1 MRFFVVLAFVLTA
14 IPLPATAQDTASV
27 EIVTRAED
35 SPLPLTRVRLGGLD
49 VRTDT
54 LGRVAVQVAPGSYRL
69 EATRVGFLRA
79 AHEVTILGDTSI
91 VIDLEPLE
99 AEDEHDAGELET
111 VVVTATRSEQ
121 RIEDAPV
128 RVEVLAREE
137 VEEKMMMTPGDVAM
151 MLNETS
157 GLRVQTTS
165 PSLGGAAVRV
175 QGLRGRYTQLLS
187 DGLPLYGGQ
196 SGSLGLLQIPPM
208 DLGQVEV
215 IKGAASALYGAS
227 ALGGVINLVSRRPAG
242 DRELLLNAST
252 LGGGDGVLWL
262 SGALGGGWGY
272 TFLGGAHG
280 QRRADVD
287 DDGWADLPSYSRGV
301 VRPRLFWDGGE
312 GRSLFVTAGGTAE
325 DRNGGGALP
334 AGLHR
339 AEELKTRRGDAGLV
353 GRWMTDGGT
362 LLNLR
367 ASGMVQ
373 RHDHVFGPVRERDRH
388 DTWFGEGSAARTLG
402 AHTLVA
408 GAALQRETYRAR
420 DVAGFDYTFTIPSL
434 FAQDDWRV
442 AEWLAV
448 TASGRMDRHSEYGTF
463 FSPRVSAL
471 LRPAEGWSVR
481 ASAGGGYYAPTPF
494 TEETE
499 AIGLADLRP
508 LLGVK
513 AERARGG
520 SIDVGRVMGDIE
532 LNASVFGSVIDD
544 ALQLVPLDDVA
555 PAVTLVNV
563 PGETRTWGTEAL
575 VRYHAEPWHVTATH
589 TWTRATEPDADT
601 GGRREVPATPRHQA
615 GVVGM
620 WEAEDRGRVGLE
632 LYYTGRQSLDDNPY
646 RSSSRPYLIWGMLAE
661 RRVGRARVFVNAEN
675 LLDVRQ
681 TRWDP
686 LTLPARSPELR
697 WTTDAWAPLEG
708 RSVNAGVR
716 LEF

>member
-1 MRFFVVLAFVLTA
+1 M
-14 IPLPATAQDTASV
+14 
-27 EIVTRAED
+27 EIVTRAEE
-35 SPLPLTRVRLGGLD
+35 SPLPLTRVRLGALD

-54 LGRVAVQVAPGSYRL
+54 LGRAAVQIAPGSYRL
-69 EATRVGFLRA
+69 EATRVGFRRAVSNVVILR
-79 AHEVTILGDTSI
+79 DTSL

-99 AEDEHDAGELET
+99 EEDEHDAGELET
-111 VVVTATRSEQ
+111 VIVTATRSEQ

-252 LGGGDGVLWL
+252 LGGGDAVFWS
-262 SGALGGGWGY
+262 SGALGGRWGY

-287 DDGWADLPSYSRGV
+287 EDGWADLPSYSRGV

-312 GRSLFVTAGGTAE
+312 GRSLFLTVGGTAE
-325 DRNGGGALP
+325 DRNGGGELP
-334 AGLHR
+334 GGMNR
-339 AEELKTRRGDAGLV
+339 PEELKTRRGDAGLV
-353 GRWMTDGGT
+353 GRWMTGAGT

-367 ASGMVQ
+367 ASGMMQ
-373 RHDHVFGPVRERDRH
+373 RHDHRFGEVRERDRH
-388 DTWFGEGSAARTLG
+388 DTWFGEASAARTLG

-408 GAALQRETYRAR
+408 GVAYQQEGYRAL
-420 DVAGFDYTFTIPSL
+420 DVPGFDYTFTIPSV
-434 FAQDDWRV
+434 FAQDDWRA

-448 TASGRMDRHSEYGTF
+448 TASGRVDRHSEYGTF
-463 FSPRVSAL
+463 FSPRLSAL
-471 LRPAEGWSVR
+471 VRPAEGWSIR
-481 ASAGGGYYAPTPF
+481 ASAGTGYYAPTPF

-499 AIGLADLRP
+499 AIGL
-508 LLGVK
+508 
-513 AERARGG
+513 
-520 SIDVGRVMGDIE
+520 
-532 LNASVFGSVIDD
+532 N
-544 ALQLVPLDDVA
+544 
-555 PAVTLVNV
+555 
-563 PGETRTWGTEAL
+563 
-575 VRYHAEPWHVTATH
+575 
-589 TWTRATEPDADT
+589 
-601 GGRREVPATPRHQA
+601 
-615 GVVGM
+615 
-620 WEAEDRGRVGLE
+620 
-632 LYYTGRQSLDDNPY
+632 
-646 RSSSRPYLIWGMLAE
+646 
-661 RRVGRARVFVNAEN
+661 
-675 LLDVRQ
+675 
-681 TRWDP
+681 
-686 LTLPARSPELR
+686 
-697 WTTDAWAPLEG
+697 
-708 RSVNAGVR
+708 
-716 LEF
+716 